1 MSARGK
7 ITLSRISLFSP
18 ARTSLTLAPDW
29 STLLIS
35 TLLIINSLVK
45 DYPGESGPVKVVRPL
60 TDQVATSCMWAQSA
74 PFGTASVF
82 LALGEIRMNGEVL
95 MDPNIVSRYEEEP

>member
-1 MSARGK
+1 
-7 ITLSRISLFSP
+7 
-18 ARTSLTLAPDW
+18 
-29 STLLIS
+29 
-35 TLLIINSLVK
+35 
-45 DYPGESGPVKVVRPL
+45 
-60 TDQVATSCMWAQSA
+60 MWAQSA